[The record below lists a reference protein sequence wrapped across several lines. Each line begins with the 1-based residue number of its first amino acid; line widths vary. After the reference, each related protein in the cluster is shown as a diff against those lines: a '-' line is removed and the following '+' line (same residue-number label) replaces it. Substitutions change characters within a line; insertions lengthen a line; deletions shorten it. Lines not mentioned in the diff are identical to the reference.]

1 MSNTLDPRLR
11 RLFSELKLLVLDVD
25 GVLTDGGMY
34 YGESGEMFKKFNTR
48 DGMGIERLRQAGV
61 KVAIMSGE
69 DSQSIV
75 QRFQKVK
82 VDEVHVG
89 IKDKGRLIVDVMERL
104 GVTPRATGYLGD
116 DVNDLPALEQ
126 VGLPMA
132 VADAFLQVREGALYV
147 TQRNGGQGAVR
158 EVCEL
163 ILTYQG
169 GA

>member
-1 MSNTLDPRLR
+1 MNTSLDPRIR
-11 RLFSELKLLVLDVD
+11 RLLSELKLLVLDVD

-48 DGMGIERLRQAGV
+48 DGMGIERLRAAGV

-69 DSQSIV
+69 NSQSIIRRFEKV
-75 QRFQKVK
+75 Q

-89 IKDKGRLIVDVMERL
+89 IKDKGGLIAEVMERL
-104 GVTPRATGYLGD
+104 SVTPRTTGYLGD
-116 DVNDLPALEQ
+116 DVNDLPALNQ

-132 VADAFLQVREGALYV
+132 VADAFHAVREAALYV
-147 TQRNGGQGAVR
+147 TRKNGGQGAVR

-163 ILTYQG
+163 ILAYQG
-169 GA
+169 GS